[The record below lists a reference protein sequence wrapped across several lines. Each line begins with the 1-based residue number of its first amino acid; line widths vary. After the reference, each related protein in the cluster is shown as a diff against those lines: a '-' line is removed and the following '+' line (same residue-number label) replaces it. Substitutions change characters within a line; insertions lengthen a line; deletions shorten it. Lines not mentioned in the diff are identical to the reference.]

1 MRPFASDVYRTMAE
15 LFEQFASATGMTLD
29 ELLAIPSGQVAAAAM
44 PANISERDEELIQ
57 EENQEEEDK
66 DSPEAI
72 RRRIALKRRQQNAIA
87 GVFLIDAGDNVE
99 DLLGLV
105 EKLEDAVLNG
115 GYVRRT
121 SEIEG
126 TQLVR
131 LLPPRPGRP
140 EIEYFE
146 RDDTVV
152 LGLGHDT
159 ASKVLDQWLDRS
171 EEKTLADRSDF
182 ASVMSRCVGAEE
194 TRPQMTF
201 FVDPYHFVERLVK
214 RGGAAALVWPIIEE
228 LGISK
233 IRGVGGSTFTGGEI
247 FEGIMHVHRLD
258 RSTSRW
264 FLWSPS
270 SRDWRIDASQVDS
283 GRCLGLHLDQL
294 GLRNDLRQFRQSA
307 REVSRCRAPQ
317 TLYRGSGAATIGH
330 FNSRRGARESNRS
343 LRQLRMARTSRQA
356 QQPNASLCVGTQ
368 GFDSSQ
374 ECDRQTS

>member
-1 MRPFASDVYRTMAE
+1 MPQSITLFTLKRLCFALIFSVLVLPVVAEEGDVPGAPHLLPEDTLAYIRFDDVDQLREDSVNSSLGKMLADPAMRPFASDVYRTMAE

-121 SEIEG
+121 SQIEG

-214 RGGAAALVWPIIEE
+214 RGG
-228 LGISK
+228 
-233 IRGVGGSTFTGGEI
+233 RGRSRLADHRGTGD
-247 FEGIMHVHRLD
+247 L
-258 RSTSRW
+258 
-264 FLWSPS
+264 
-270 SRDWRIDASQVDS
+270 QDS
-283 GRCLGLHLDQL
+283 GRRRKH
-294 GLRNDLRQFRQSA
+294 
-307 REVSRCRAPQ
+307 
-317 TLYRGSGAATIGH
+317 LYR
-330 FNSRRGARESNRS
+330 RRN
-343 LRQLRMARTSRQA
+343 L
-356 QQPNASLCVGTQ
+356 
-368 GFDSSQ
+368 
-374 ECDRQTS
+374 